1 MINFAALVSILVRD
15 NPARER
21 GQMIWIADQ
30 LLSWYR
36 ASVDVRTYGA
46 TRDGKP
52 NPSVKAARDA
62 AAILWGKAYKL
73 VVKDGAIEYMEEET
87 RNGTEEPIN
96 TETTGG
102 RRAQTDDADPSD
114 LPRRG
119 VSPAAVDRGSAVV
132 LRDIGSVPRK
142 GRRPGVSKIPAHLRS

>member
-1 MINFAALVSILVRD
+1 MIDFDRIVTILVRD

-52 NPSVKAARDA
+52 NPSAKAARDA

-73 VVKDGAIEYMEEET
+73 VVKDGAIEYLEEET

-96 TETTGG
+96 TETTG
-102 RRAQTDDADPSD
+102 RRGPSPDAADPVD
-114 LPRRG
+114 LPGGG
-119 VSPAAVDRGSAVV
+119 VIPAAVDRGPAVV
-132 LRDIGSVPRK
+132 LRNVGGVSRK
-142 GRRPGVSKIPAHLRS
+142 GRKPGVSKIPAHLRS